1 MVPDD
6 RRIVLEIGSAHRE
19 VRIVRLVASGI
30 GSLAGLD
37 VEAIEDLRI
46 AVDEACVWLI
56 DRGDGGRL
64 NLSFVL
70 APDGGIT
77 VTGDIGIGPSTG
89 DPALGALVEQILS
102 ASCAE
107 HHFETTVTNAR
118 FVVVGRTSV
127 PIAGEAAG

>member
-1 MVPDD
+1 M
-6 RRIVLEIGSAHRE
+6 LEIGSAHRE

-64 NLSFVL
+64 SLSFVMV
-70 APDGGIT
+70 PDGTIT
-77 VTGDIGIGPSTG
+77 VTGEIGIGDTSG

-107 HHFETTVTNAR
+107 HHFETSATHAR
-118 FVVVGRTSV
+118 FVVVARTSV
-127 PIAGEAAG
+127 PIVGEATG